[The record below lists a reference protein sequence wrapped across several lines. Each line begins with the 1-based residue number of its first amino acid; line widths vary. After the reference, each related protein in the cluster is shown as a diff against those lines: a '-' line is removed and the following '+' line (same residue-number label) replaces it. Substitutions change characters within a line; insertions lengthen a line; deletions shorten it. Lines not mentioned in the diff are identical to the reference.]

1 MEILFNFGIIGN
13 VNVVMS
19 IMKKVMLM
27 NIELVKEVAN
37 RVSNENSVI
46 LWNMLKKDISDDKAN
61 YLYALCYIMLEELES
76 DEK

>member
-1 MEILFNFGIIGN
+1 
-13 VNVVMS
+13 
-19 IMKKVMLM
+19 M